1 MQIGPYW
8 LAVGETGFGGLGWRP
23 SFEAG
28 PTDKKTKLGRRW
40 RVLSELWLIRQR
52 SPTVGSTR
60 ASSSPVAMCRRVRDV
75 ASGQMAAPTRGSG
88 ALGKCTEKVRSELA
102 PDKFALSRVRH
113 WLPGNP
119 TVADERPEAWDSL

>member
-52 SPTVGSTR
+52 SPTVGEYQGELKP
-60 ASSSPVAMCRRVRDV
+60 SSDV
-75 ASGQMAAPTRGSG
+75 PQGSG
-88 ALGKCTEKVRSELA
+88 RCKWPDGSTYEGEWRSGKMHGKGAIRVGARQVCT
-102 PDKFALSRVRH
+102 
-113 WLPGNP
+113 
-119 TVADERPEAWDSL
+119 